1 MRAISGTS
9 FKRAT
14 DRLEQHGDPA
24 LAFRIAELGLVR
36 YLNCVALLSSRA
48 RALTTLRQINS
59 RSIRFGSSSTPSGR
73 EKRSRPC
80 RRNSR
85 RIMPSQT
92 TVASPPFMRRT
103 TRRFDAGVGA
113 GVTKRRMPRYV
124 QVAVDSRR
132 DPRAR

>member
-1 MRAISGTS
+1 MRAISSTS
-9 FKRAT
+9 FKRAA

-36 YLNCVALLSSRA
+36 YLNCVALLNSRA

-85 RIMPSQT
+85 RVMFPLKRPLRPRRSCAGRHGSST
-92 TVASPPFMRRT
+92 RGLPP
-103 TRRFDAGVGA
+103 V
-113 GVTKRRMPRYV
+113 
-124 QVAVDSRR
+124 
-132 DPRAR
+132 